1 VDRPHHLRLLILL
14 PPVLLLV
21 HLIEEAPA
29 FMRWLNSIAARP
41 IPEGS
46 YLLANLPVLLITT
59 VLAVAAAF
67 IRRKGPALFLLVWL
81 SYIMFANALFHVAAT
96 VVLRKYCPGLITA
109 FALYLPYY
117 FFFAEYLRTRLQIRT
132 SVVAGSAVLASL
144 VVYQQWHTV
153 LSAAVRR

>member
-1 VDRPHHLRLLILL
+1 VDRPHQLRLLILL
-14 PPVLLLV
+14 PPVLLLA
-21 HLIEEAPA
+21 HLIEETPA
-29 FMRWLNSIAARP
+29 FMRWLNSITAHPVR
-41 IPEGS
+41 EGGF
-46 YLLANLPVLLITT
+46 LAGNLPILVITT

-67 IRRKGPALFLLVWL
+67 IRRKGPAVILLVWL

-117 FFFAEYLRTRLQIRT
+117 FFFAGYVRTRLQIRT
-132 SVVAGSAVLASL
+132 SVVAGSALLASV